1 MVKKVLSIII
11 RLRVKFRFNMPQK
24 KMTGEHKKA
33 QKAVNFWARIEE
45 EAKEGLLKKVN

>member
-1 MVKKVLSIII
+1 
-11 RLRVKFRFNMPQK
+11 MPQK
-24 KMTGEHKKA
+24 KNDWGNIKKA